1 MTMTTHKR
9 KQLNGAGL
17 TLQRFSPMIA
27 IAERGAA
34 PMSLERKLRVLHLH
48 SGSRKRERT
57 TELGLG
63 F

>member
-1 MTMTTHKR
+1 
-9 KQLNGAGL
+9 
-17 TLQRFSPMIA
+17 MIA

-34 PMSLERKLRVLHLH
+34 HKSLERKLRVLHLH

-57 TELGLG
+57 NELGLG

>member
-1 MTMTTHKR
+1 
-9 KQLNGAGL
+9 
-17 TLQRFSPMIA
+17 MIA

-34 PMSLERKLRVLHLH
+34 HKSLERKLRVLHLH